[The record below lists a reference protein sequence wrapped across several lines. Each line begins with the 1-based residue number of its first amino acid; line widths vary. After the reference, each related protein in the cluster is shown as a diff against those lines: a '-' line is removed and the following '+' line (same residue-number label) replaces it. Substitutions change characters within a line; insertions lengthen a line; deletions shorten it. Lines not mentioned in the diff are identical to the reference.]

1 MVKNTQ
7 KEKIGRHCP
16 PADSG
21 AKPKYNQQTKTPNPM
36 SQQIT
41 INEELLKGG
50 LELIRSYKH
59 DEFITCT
66 FKKPNSNFCVELTYE
81 GSELVSA
88 EMWCKDWAKINP
100 DTIPLLAQFLNANNL

>member
-1 MVKNTQ
+1 
-7 KEKIGRHCP
+7 
-16 PADSG
+16 
-21 AKPKYNQQTKTPNPM
+21 M

-59 DEFITCT
+59 DEFVSMQ
-66 FKKPNSNFCVELTYE
+66 FKRPRSNFYIELTYE

-88 EMWCKDWAKINP
+88 EMWCKDWEKINP

>member
-1 MVKNTQ
+1 
-7 KEKIGRHCP
+7 
-16 PADSG
+16 
-21 AKPKYNQQTKTPNPM
+21 M

-50 LELIRSYKH
+50 FEMTRSYKQ
-59 DEFITCT
+59 DEFVNMQ
-66 FKKPNSNFCVELTYE
+66 FKRPRSNFYVELTYE

-88 EMWCKDWAKINP
+88 EMWCKDWEKINP